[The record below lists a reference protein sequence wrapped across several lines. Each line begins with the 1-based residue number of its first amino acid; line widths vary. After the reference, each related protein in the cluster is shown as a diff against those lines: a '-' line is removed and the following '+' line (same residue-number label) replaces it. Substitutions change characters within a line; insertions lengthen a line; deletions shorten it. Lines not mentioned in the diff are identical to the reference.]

1 MRKYADPTRN
11 APSPWRWVA
20 GIIILVVIA
29 GTLGKIQSDARV
41 VNRLDPVSHAVQT
54 VCGPISRLAAGVVQG
69 LGNFRSGFADV
80 RLLEADN
87 RSLRAEVAAMS
98 MYTEQVTRL
107 NREVDTLRQLQNLP
121 SIPGKSNL
129 VTEVSG
135 YFPDVNRISLPVGQA
150 EGVRAGMP
158 VTTPAGLF
166 AIVQTVDKHSSQ
178 ALLLTSPSVKVGAMD
193 ISRNPPSTGFL
204 KGQDSQT
211 LSFTLFEPKS
221 QISLGDLIVTSGFGE
236 HIPRG
241 IVIGSVIAVDDNPE
255 LGLKRAQVDPAV
267 EIGEVR
273 EVSVVR

>member
-1 MRKYADPTRN
+1 
-11 APSPWRWVA
+11 VA
-20 GIIILVVIA
+20 GFVLLVAIA
-29 GTLGKIQSDARV
+29 GTLGKIQSDARA
-41 VNRLDPVSHAVQT
+41 VNRLDPVSHTVQT
-54 VCGPISRLAAGVVQG
+54 ICRPVSNLAAGVVNG

-80 RLLEADN
+80 RNMEAEN
-87 RSLRAEVAAMS
+87 RALRAEVAAIG

-107 NREVDTLRQLQNLP
+107 NREVDTLRQFQNLP
-121 SIPGKSNL
+121 PIPGKSNL

-135 YFPDVNRISLPVGQA
+135 YFPDVNRISIPVGQA
-150 EGVRAGMP
+150 EGVRPGMP

-204 KGQDSQT
+204 KGQDSQA
-211 LSFTLFEPKS
+211 LSFTLFEPKA
-221 QISLGDLIVTSGFGE
+221 QISVGDLIVTSGYGE

-241 IVIGSVIAVDDNPE
+241 IVIGRVVAVEDSPE